1 MRYLVATP
9 KWIKFVLLFLL
20 FVGINIHL
28 VSAQTVKELEA
39 KRSKIQKEIN
49 LTSKFLSETTQN
61 KEAALQRFTTLRSQI
76 KKRKLLIQTLK
87 KEINITNKRIER
99 TDAVIQALQADIEQL
114 QKEYAVIINQAY
126 RQKLTQ
132 SNWLFLF
139 SAKDFNDAFRR
150 WQYIKQYD
158 TYRKK
163 QANLIKET
171 QITLNK
177 KIDLLANKKRQKE
190 LLVDEQN
197 AQNRLLAEELDS
209 SNAIFNMLRKD
220 EKRLKKNLDTFI
232 SQRDELDKTIE
243 EIIIAATNMVG
254 PVEQGVATIDEPE
267 SDILTAKSISTPVS
281 SDELNA
287 WTNSF
292 ESQRGRLPMPVNE
305 GIVTRFFGQ
314 QAHPTISGIT
324 IQNNG
329 IDIQTPKGANAKA
342 IFEGVV
348 AGTQFIPG
356 FQHTVIIKHGEY
368 FTVYSNLEEIFIKKG
383 DRIQKGQVLG
393 QISTNKKDKSTQIHF
408 EVWRNKSRLNP
419 KDWIVR

>member
-254 PVEQGVATIDEPE
+254 PVEQDVATIDESE
-267 SDILTAKSISTPVS
+267 GDILTAKSISTPVS

>member
-114 QKEYAVIINQAY
+114 QKEYAIIINQAY

-232 SQRDELDKTIE
+232 SQRDELDKIIE

-254 PVEQGVATIDEPE
+254 PVEQDVATIDEPE

>member
-254 PVEQGVATIDEPE
+254 PVEQDVATIDEPE